1 MPSVPGTPPV
11 VPDGRPSGPA
21 PSEGAA
27 PARRSVFRRRALPCL
42 LLLVLLPLL
51 AGAGA
56 VFWLRTPAGQ
66 DWLRQEAG
74 ALLAPPLA
82 EQGLSL
88 ELTRLEG
95 ALPLEVECALRLR
108 DARGLW
114 LDVPRAR
121 VDAGLSLFPPCV
133 SLDLR
138 LERPSLYRLPQLPPS
153 PGEPS
158 LPLAETLAGVEAGL
172 RSALESM
179 AALPGWLPSLHV
191 REVALEGLWLGQ
203 AVLDGSPAVPAAEDG
218 GAGDTGKA
226 PAARGHEGPAEAP
239 AKADSAPADAKT
251 PPVPPASPVPAQDA
265 TTPGAAPAPLP
276 PVAVA
281 AAESALRAGEGLDV
295 SLVLT
300 ADADFSLSGTT
311 ARAGLQ
317 ASWQLAPA
325 TAAGVPT
332 AGPAA
337 PSIAAPAPA
346 RDAAATGKAPATAP
360 AQEAGTAPSQANGA
374 GTAPLLPEAAGSWL
388 PAPLALLLTP
398 GQAST
403 LRVELALRP
412 GERPVLALEDLQA
425 DAGALRLRGTGTLEL
440 VTAADVLAS
449 PLALDCS
456 LSVASAAG
464 AAALL
469 PQACALLAPL
479 GDALRLDIGVKG
491 SPAAPEPRLELA
503 CAALDLGGHVI
514 NDLSLLAG
522 GEALPWPRLASKG
535 RVELP
540 LSLQMRTG
548 QDHISTKLRLLAGHD
563 GTAWLLGLPQLELHG
578 AGARLGG
585 ALLALLPDAP
595 QAEPLPASPAPADAQ
610 AAQAPAPAD
619 GDAAGGLAPAAAAGG
634 AAVPPQPD
642 PAASAVSPAAGA
654 VSPAPA
660 IVGSDFVPARLLAR
674 LFPDPGARPRLWAAL
689 DGELSDWEALG
700 RVLDYWSPGLR
711 LEKRDSPA
719 RLSLRAGG
727 MPPAQDAPGDVP
739 PSAGTGP
746 VDPAVLGGRDWRQWF
761 SLDAGV
767 DLVRL
772 HDRSGERL
780 LLLRELRQHLRIDDI
795 FGQGR
800 LEQRLDVRQLHVAG
814 LRLEGVLVGLKGEL
828 ATPLEAELACA
839 GDVRARVRLRWQG
852 DRLDIPVCDLHLRQG
867 VGLRLQAGTALVLDR
882 EGLSLRGLDAR
893 IAPAGRVRASAALK
907 PAGMDVRLTLD
918 SMDLAPW
925 RAVVPGLPSAA
936 LAFQSRLHG
945 SPAAPAGTFRL
956 DVRRLEVPQSSLPP
970 LDLALTGT
978 LGGSNGKGH
987 LDTRL
992 ELPPSTRQALGAE
1005 QAGLEV
1011 RLPLHFSANGLP
1023 LPDMAAPLAGRLDWQ
1038 GELAPLWR
1046 LVPVAD
1052 RRVTGRLDMHLAL
1065 AGSLA
1070 VPTAR
1075 GRLEISGG
1083 RYEDL
1088 ALGILL
1094 TDIKATVFA
1103 GSGKGLKLEPV
1114 HLEAS
1119 MSDGRGGLVTAAGS
1133 LHPEGGRLALD
1144 AAMKRLRP
1152 LRRTDIQATLSGTAS
1167 VKGTLMAPQ
1176 VAADITIDEA
1186 LVNLNRLT
1194 GSSVTTLPVEG
1205 TSEAPEPAPEKKEGR
1220 GSLDVSVRAPG
1231 HIAVNGHGLESEWQA
1246 GLRVRGALNDPLVI
1260 GSVRSVRGQFD
1271 LLSKIFTLRPSTI
1284 SFNGGPVSNPLLDVT
1299 LRYEVPDITADVRVS
1314 GSVRRMKLEL
1324 TSTPSLPQ
1332 EEIISRVMFG
1342 RGSSELGRF
1351 ESLRLA
1357 AAVARLAG
1365 FGSGGLGVLDLGR
1378 AVLGVD
1384 VLRVNSSTD
1393 KESGDEESSLE
1404 VGKFIGEKIYL
1415 GVEQGLEP
1423 DSTAVIMELEL
1434 TPHSK
1439 AGIRTEQ
1446 DNTSAGIQWKMNY

>member
-1 MPSVPGTPPV
+1 MASESGTPPV
-11 VPDGRPSGPA
+11 VPDGGPSGPA

-27 PARRSVFRRRALPCL
+27 PVRRSFFRRRVLPCL
-42 LLLVLLPLL
+42 LLFVLLILL

-56 VFWLRTPAGQ
+56 VWWLRTPGGQ
-66 DWLRQEAG
+66 DWLRQEAD

-88 ELTRLEG
+88 ELIRLEG
-95 ALPLEVECALRLR
+95 ALPLEMECALRLR
-108 DARGLW
+108 DVGGLW

-121 VDAGLSLFPPCV
+121 VDVGLSVFPPGI

-138 LERPSLYRLPQLPPS
+138 LEHPSLYRLPQLPPS
-153 PGEPS
+153 PDEPS
-158 LPLAETLAGVEAGL
+158 PPLAETLAGVETAL
-172 RSALESM
+172 RSALDITAS
-179 AALPGWLPSLHV
+179 LPGWLPSLHV
-191 REVALEGLWLGQ
+191 REVALDGLWLGS
-203 AVLDGSPAVPAAEDG
+203 AVLDGSPSGTLVDASGQAAQDAAASAGAGSVPADG
-218 GAGDTGKA
+218 QTPPA
-226 PAARGHEGPAEAP
+226 PAVAA
-239 AKADSAPADAKT
+239 SAPAQEAM
-251 PPVPPASPVPAQDA
+251 
-265 TTPGAAPAPLP
+265 TPGAPPAPPLS
-276 PVAVA
+276 VAVA
-281 AAESALRAGEGLDV
+281 AVESALRVGEGLEV
-295 SLVLT
+295 SLCLT
-300 ADADFSLSGTT
+300 AEADFSLSGTT

-317 ASWQLAPA
+317 ASWQLASASAAAAPA
-325 TAAGVPT
+325 TEET
-332 AGPAA
+332 
-337 PSIAAPAPA
+337 PSAAAPAPGSGVTA
-346 RDAAATGKAPATAP
+346 PGMTPAAAP
-360 AQEAGTAPSQANGA
+360 AQEAGPVPAQEKSTD
-374 GTAPLLPEAAGSWL
+374 TAPLLTEAAGRWL

-398 GQAST
+398 GQASS

-412 GERPVLALEDLQA
+412 GERPVLALETLQA
-425 DAGALRLRGTGTLEL
+425 DAGAVRLRGQGTLEL
-440 VTAADVLAS
+440 ATAADVLAS

-456 LSVASAAG
+456 LAVSSAAD

-469 PQACALLAPL
+469 PQARALLAPL

-491 SPAAPEPRLELA
+491 SPGAPEPRLELA
-503 CAALDLGGHVI
+503 CATLDLGGHAV

-522 GEALPWPRLASKG
+522 GEALPWPQLAAKG
-535 RVELP
+535 KVELP
-540 LSLQMRTG
+540 LSLQVRTG
-548 QDHISTKLRLLAGHD
+548 KDHISTKLRLRAGHD
-563 GTAWLLGLPQLELHG
+563 GAAWLLGLPQLELHG

-595 QAEPLPASPAPADAQ
+595 QAAPLPASPAPADAQ

-654 VSPAPA
+654 ASPAPA

-746 VDPAVLGGRDWRQWF
+746 VDPAVLGGRDWRQWL

-772 HDRSGERL
+772 HDRSGER

-852 DRLDIPVCDLHLRQG
+852 DRLDIPMCDLHLRQG

-1094 TDIKATVFA
+1094 TDIKATVSA

-1314 GSVRRMKLEL
+1314 GSVRRMKLDL

-1446 DNTSAGIQWKMNY
+1446 DNTSAGVQWKMNY

>member
-1 MPSVPGTPPV
+1 MP
-11 VPDGRPSGPA
+11 
-21 PSEGAA
+21 
-27 PARRSVFRRRALPCL
+27 
-42 LLLVLLPLL
+42 
-51 AGAGA
+51 
-56 VFWLRTPAGQ
+56 
-66 DWLRQEAG
+66 
-74 ALLAPPLA
+74 
-82 EQGLSL
+82 
-88 ELTRLEG
+88 
-95 ALPLEVECALRLR
+95 
-108 DARGLW
+108 
-114 LDVPRAR
+114 
-121 VDAGLSLFPPCV
+121 
-133 SLDLR
+133 
-138 LERPSLYRLPQLPPS
+138 
-153 PGEPS
+153 
-158 LPLAETLAGVEAGL
+158 
-172 RSALESM
+172 
-179 AALPGWLPSLHV
+179 
-191 REVALEGLWLGQ
+191 
-203 AVLDGSPAVPAAEDG
+203 
-218 GAGDTGKA
+218 
-226 PAARGHEGPAEAP
+226 
-239 AKADSAPADAKT
+239 
-251 PPVPPASPVPAQDA
+251 
-265 TTPGAAPAPLP
+265 
-276 PVAVA
+276 
-281 AAESALRAGEGLDV
+281 
-295 SLVLT
+295 
-300 ADADFSLSGTT
+300 
-311 ARAGLQ
+311 
-317 ASWQLAPA
+317 
-325 TAAGVPT
+325 PT

-360 AQEAGTAPSQANGA
+360 AQEAGTALSQANGA

-398 GQAST
+398 WQAST

-469 PQACALLAPL
+469 PRHAPCWRPL

-595 QAEPLPASPAPADAQ
+595 QAEPLRRLPLRRMRRPRRLRP
-610 AAQAPAPAD
+610 
-619 GDAAGGLAPAAAAGG
+619 LRT
-634 AAVPPQPD
+634 VTPPGPG
-642 PAASAVSPAAGA
+642 PCGRCGRGRRAASAGPCRFRCVSAAGA
-654 VSPAPA
+654 ASPAPA

-711 LEKRDSPA
+711 LEKKGQSGPPEPA
-719 RLSLRAGG
+719 CRG

-746 VDPAVLGGRDWRQWF
+746 VDPAVLGGRDWRQWL

-772 HDRSGERL
+772 HDRSGER

-970 LDLALTGT
+970 LDPALTGT
-978 LGGSNGKGH
+978 LGGSNGKGR

-992 ELPPSTRQALGAE
+992 ELPPSTGRPWGRSRPVWKSACPCIFPPTACPCRTWRP
-1005 QAGLEV
+1005 
-1011 RLPLHFSANGLP
+1011 RLPGA
-1023 LPDMAAPLAGRLDWQ
+1023 W
-1038 GELAPLWR
+1038 
-1046 LVPVAD
+1046 
-1052 RRVTGRLDMHLAL
+1052 TGRASWPRS
-1065 AGSLA
+1065 G
-1070 VPTAR
+1070 VWCPWPTA
-1075 GRLEISGG
+1075 
-1083 RYEDL
+1083 
-1088 ALGILL
+1088 A
-1094 TDIKATVFA
+1094 
-1103 GSGKGLKLEPV
+1103 
-1114 HLEAS
+1114 
-1119 MSDGRGGLVTAAGS
+1119 
-1133 LHPEGGRLALD
+1133 
-1144 AAMKRLRP
+1144 
-1152 LRRTDIQATLSGTAS
+1152 
-1167 VKGTLMAPQ
+1167 
-1176 VAADITIDEA
+1176 
-1186 LVNLNRLT
+1186 
-1194 GSSVTTLPVEG
+1194 
-1205 TSEAPEPAPEKKEGR
+1205 
-1220 GSLDVSVRAPG
+1220 
-1231 HIAVNGHGLESEWQA
+1231 
-1246 GLRVRGALNDPLVI
+1246 
-1260 GSVRSVRGQFD
+1260 
-1271 LLSKIFTLRPSTI
+1271 
-1284 SFNGGPVSNPLLDVT
+1284 
-1299 LRYEVPDITADVRVS
+1299 
-1314 GSVRRMKLEL
+1314 
-1324 TSTPSLPQ
+1324 
-1332 EEIISRVMFG
+1332 
-1342 RGSSELGRF
+1342 
-1351 ESLRLA
+1351 
-1357 AAVARLAG
+1357 
-1365 FGSGGLGVLDLGR
+1365 
-1378 AVLGVD
+1378 
-1384 VLRVNSSTD
+1384 
-1393 KESGDEESSLE
+1393 
-1404 VGKFIGEKIYL
+1404 
-1415 GVEQGLEP
+1415 
-1423 DSTAVIMELEL
+1423 
-1434 TPHSK
+1434 
-1439 AGIRTEQ
+1439 
-1446 DNTSAGIQWKMNY
+1446 

>member
-1 MPSVPGTPPV
+1 MASESGTPPV
-11 VPDGRPSGPA
+11 VPDGGPSGPA

-27 PARRSVFRRRALPCL
+27 PVRRSFFRRRVLPCL
-42 LLLVLLPLL
+42 LLFVLLTLL

-56 VFWLRTPAGQ
+56 VWWLRTPGGQ
-66 DWLRQEAG
+66 DWLRQEAD

-88 ELTRLEG
+88 ELIRLEG
-95 ALPLEVECALRLR
+95 ALPLEMECALRMR
-108 DARGLW
+108 DAGGLW

-121 VDAGLSLFPPCV
+121 VDVGLSVFPPGI

-138 LERPSLYRLPQLPPS
+138 LEHPSLYRLPQLPPS
-153 PGEPS
+153 PDEPS
-158 LPLAETLAGVEAGL
+158 PPLAETLAGVETAL
-172 RSALESM
+172 RSALDITAS
-179 AALPGWLPSLHV
+179 LPGWLPSLHV
-191 REVALEGLWLGQ
+191 REVALDGLWLGS
-203 AVLDGSPAVPAAEDG
+203 AVLDGSSSGTLVDASGQAAQDAAASAGAGSVPADG
-218 GAGDTGKA
+218 Q
-226 PAARGHEGPAEAP
+226 
-239 AKADSAPADAKT
+239 T
-251 PPVPPASPVPAQDA
+251 PPVPAV
-265 TTPGAAPAPLP
+265 AAPAPAQEAMTPGAP
-276 PVAVA
+276 PAPPLSVAVA
-281 AAESALRAGEGLDV
+281 AVESALRVGEGLEV
-295 SLVLT
+295 SLRLT
-300 ADADFSLSGTT
+300 AEADFSLSGTT

-317 ASWQLAPA
+317 ASWQLASAAAAAAPA
-325 TAAGVPT
+325 TEET
-332 AGPAA
+332 
-337 PSIAAPAPA
+337 PSAAAPAPGSGVTA
-346 RDAAATGKAPATAP
+346 PGMTPAAAP
-360 AQEAGTAPSQANGA
+360 AQEAGPVPAQEKSTD
-374 GTAPLLPEAAGSWL
+374 TAPLLTEAAGQWL
-388 PAPLALLLTP
+388 PAPLALLLMP
-398 GQAST
+398 GQASS
-403 LRVELALRP
+403 LRVELALQP
-412 GERPVLALEDLQA
+412 GERPVLALESLQA
-425 DAGALRLRGTGTLEL
+425 DAGAVRLRGQGTLEL
-440 VTAADVLAS
+440 ATAADVLAS

-456 LSVASAAG
+456 LAVSSAAD

-469 PQACALLAPL
+469 PQARALLAPL

-491 SPAAPEPRLELA
+491 SPGAPEPRLELA
-503 CAALDLGGHVI
+503 CATLDLGGHAV

-522 GEALPWPRLASKG
+522 GEALPWPQLAAKG
-535 RVELP
+535 KVELP
-540 LSLQMRTG
+540 LSLQVRTG
-548 QDHISTKLRLLAGHD
+548 KDHISTKLRLRAGHD
-563 GTAWLLGLPQLELHG
+563 GAAWLLGLPQLELHG
-578 AGARLGG
+578 AGARLDG

-595 QAEPLPASPAPADAQ
+595 QEMPA
-610 AAQAPAPAD
+610 
-619 GDAAGGLAPAAAAGG
+619 
-634 AAVPPQPD
+634 V
-642 PAASAVSPAAGA
+642 PAASAEKQAPLPAVGEAGTPPAPVDTAGQPATALPAAPVPA
-654 VSPAPA
+654 SAADAAAAPVPPAPA
-660 IVGSDFVPARLLAR
+660 IVGSDFVPARLLAQ
-674 LFPDPGARPRLWAAL
+674 LFPDPGTRPRLWASL
-689 DGELSDWEALG
+689 YGEIEDWAALG

-711 LEKRDSPA
+711 LEKKDDRPV
-719 RLSLRAGG
+719 RLMLRAGG
-727 MPPAQDAPGDVP
+727 LPCAPDKAEELPLAAV
-739 PSAGTGP
+739 AGLA
-746 VDPAVLGGRDWRQWF
+746 DPAFLCSQDWQQWF
-761 SLDAGV
+761 SLDADVGF
-767 DLVRL
+767 LRL
-772 HDRSGERL
+772 YDRGGERM
-780 LLLRELRQHLRIDDI
+780 LLRELHQHLRIDDI
-795 FGQGR
+795 FGRGK
-800 LEQRLDVRQLHVAG
+800 LEQRLDVRQLHAAG
-814 LRLEGVLVGLKGEL
+814 LRLERVLVGLKGEL

-839 GDVRARVRLRWQG
+839 GDIRAKLRLRWQG
-852 DRLDIPVCDLHLRQG
+852 DRLEIPVCDLHLKQG
-867 VGLRLQAGTALVLDR
+867 VGLRLQAGTALVLDKD
-882 EGLSLRGLDAR
+882 GLSLRGLDAR
-893 IAPAGRVRASAALK
+893 IAPAGRVRATASLK
-907 PAGMDVRLTLD
+907 PAAMDVRLTLD

-970 LDLALTGT
+970 LDLALTGK
-978 LGGSNGKGH
+978 LGGSNGKGR

-1023 LPDMAAPLAGRLDWQ
+1023 LPDMTAPLSGRLDWQ
-1038 GELAPLWR
+1038 GDLAPLWR

-1070 VPTAR
+1070 VPTAK
-1075 GRLEISGG
+1075 GRLEVAGG

-1094 TDIKATVFA
+1094 TDIKASVTA

-1114 HLEAS
+1114 RVEAS

-1133 LHPEGGRLALD
+1133 LHPEGGRLDLD

-1152 LRRTDIQATLSGTAS
+1152 LRRADIQATLSGTAS

-1205 TSEAPEPAPEKKEGR
+1205 TSEAPEPVTEKKEGH

-1284 SFNGGPVSNPLLDVT
+1284 SFNGGAVSNPLLDVT

-1384 VLRVNSSTD
+1384 VLRVNSATD

-1446 DNTSAGIQWKMNY
+1446 DNTSAGVQWKMNY

>member
-1 MPSVPGTPPV
+1 MSRVSGTPPV
-11 VPDGRPSGPA
+11 APDGRPSGPA

-27 PARRSVFRRRALPCL
+27 PARRSFFRRRVLPCL

-56 VFWLRTPAGQ
+56 VFWLRTPGAQ

-74 ALLAPPLA
+74 TLLAPPLA

-88 ELTRLEG
+88 ELLRLEG

-108 DARGLW
+108 DADGLW
-114 LDVPRAR
+114 LDVPRAI
-121 VDAGLSLFPPCV
+121 VDVGLSVFPPRI
-133 SLDLR
+133 SLTLR

-153 PGEPS
+153 PDDPS
-158 LPLAETLAGVEAGL
+158 PPLAETLAGLEASL
-172 RSALESM
+172 RRALGSM
-179 AALPGWLPSLHV
+179 ASLPGWLPSLDV
-191 REVALEGLWLGQ
+191 REVALEGLWLGS
-203 AVLDGSPAVPAAEDG
+203 AVLDGTSGTLVDASGQAARDVAALSGSGGVPADG
-218 GAGDTGKA
+218 QTPPA
-226 PAARGHEGPAEAP
+226 PAATGPAP
-239 AKADSAPADAKT
+239 AH
-251 PPVPPASPVPAQDA
+251 DA
-265 TTPGAAPAPLP
+265 TATGETPAPLLSE
-276 PVAVA
+276 AVA
-281 AAESALRAGEGLDV
+281 AAESALRVGEGLEL
-295 SLVLT
+295 SLCLT
-300 ADADFSLSGTT
+300 GEADLSLSGTT

-317 ASWQLAPA
+317 ASWQLASA
-325 TAAGVPT
+325 SAA
-332 AGPAA
+332 
-337 PSIAAPAPA
+337 AAPAAEGTPSAAVPVPA
-346 RDAAATGKAPATAP
+346 QEATATGATPAAP
-360 AQEAGTAPSQANGA
+360 AQEASPVPAQEKNTDTAPS
-374 GTAPLLPEAAGSWL
+374 LKEAAGQWL

-398 GQAST
+398 GQASS

-412 GERPVLALEDLQA
+412 GERPVLALETLQA
-425 DAGALRLRGTGTLEL
+425 DAGAVQLRGKGTLEL
-440 VTAADVLAS
+440 ATAADVLAS

-456 LSVASAAG
+456 LVLSPAAG

-469 PQACALLAPL
+469 PQARALLAPL
-479 GDALRLDIGVKG
+479 GDALRLDIGVQG
-491 SPAAPEPRLELA
+491 SPGVPEPRLELA
-503 CAALDLGGHVI
+503 CATLDLGGHAV

-522 GEALPWPRLASKG
+522 GEVLPWPQLAAKG

-540 LSLQMRTG
+540 LSLQVRTG
-548 QDHISTKLRLLAGHD
+548 KDHISTKLRLRAGHD

-578 AGARLGG
+578 AGARLDG
-585 ALLALLPDAP
+585 ALLALLPVAP
-595 QAEPLPASPAPADAQ
+595 QETPAALPAPAGMRAPVPAAGDAGTP
-610 AAQAPAPAD
+610 PAPVV
-619 GDAAGGLAPAAAAGG
+619 AAGQPAVIPP
-634 AAVPPQPD
+634 AV
-642 PAASAVSPAAGA
+642 PAASGASAADAVAASA
-654 VSPAPA
+654 PPAPA

-674 LFPDPGARPRLWAAL
+674 LFPDPGTRPRLWASL
-689 DGELSDWEALG
+689 YGEVEDWAALG

-711 LEKRDSPA
+711 LEKKDDGPV
-719 RLSLRAGG
+719 RLMLRAGG
-727 MPPAQDAPGDVP
+727 LPSVP
-739 PSAGTGP
+739 DSPEGLPLAAVAGLA
-746 VDPAVLGGRDWRQWF
+746 DPAFLDSKDWQQWF
-761 SLDAGV
+761 SLDADVGF
-767 DLVRL
+767 LRL
-772 HDRSGERL
+772 HDRGGERL
-780 LLLRELRQHLRIDDI
+780 LLRELHQHLRIEDI
-795 FGQGR
+795 FGQGK
-800 LEQRLDVRQLHVAG
+800 LEQRLGVRQLHVAG
-814 LRLEGVLVGLKGEL
+814 LRLERVLAGLNGEL

-852 DRLDIPVCDLHLRQG
+852 DRLDVPVCDLHLKQG

-882 EGLSLRGLDAR
+882 DGLSLRGLDAR
-893 IAPAGRVRASAALK
+893 IAPAGRIRATATLK
-907 PAGMDVRLTLD
+907 PAAMDVRLTLD

-925 RAVVPGLPSAA
+925 RTVVPGLPSAA

-956 DVRRLEVPQSSLPP
+956 DVRRLEIPQSSLPP
-970 LDLALTGT
+970 LDLALTGK
-978 LGGSNGKGH
+978 LGGSKGKGH

-992 ELPPSTRQALGAE
+992 ELPPATRQALGAE

-1023 LPDMAAPLAGRLDWQ
+1023 LPDMAAPLSGRVDWQ

-1070 VPTAR
+1070 VPTAK
-1075 GRLEISGG
+1075 GRLDVAGG

-1094 TDIKATVFA
+1094 TDIKASVTA

-1114 HLEAS
+1114 HVEAS

-1133 LHPEGGRLALD
+1133 LHPEGGRLDLD

-1205 TSEAPEPAPEKKEGR
+1205 TSEAPEPVTEKKEGR

-1284 SFNGGPVSNPLLDVT
+1284 SFNGGAVSNPLLDVT
-1299 LRYEVPDITADVRVS
+1299 LRYEAPEITADVRVS

-1384 VLRVNSSTD
+1384 VLRVNSATD